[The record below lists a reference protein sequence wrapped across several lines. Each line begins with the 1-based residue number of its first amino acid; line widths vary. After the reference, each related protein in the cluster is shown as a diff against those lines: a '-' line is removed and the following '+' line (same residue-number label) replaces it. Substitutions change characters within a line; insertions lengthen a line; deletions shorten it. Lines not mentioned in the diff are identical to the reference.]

1 MKITTEKFLQDDVNN
16 FFNKISDCIGKSL
29 SESKNTINLVSPDW
43 DSYNTSKSILC
54 KIDDIH
60 YVCLKRYDENFHF
73 SKQEILTSKIK
84 KQIGFPYY
92 NVIQSQGL
100 LLRLKS
106 TQKNIESIMDWE
118 EKLFLMIDFGN
129 YTQSK
134 NLRDLPISTVQD
146 SASFY
151 NFYGKWAAFNYQ
163 RALLLHLFLV

>member
-1 MKITTEKFLQDDVNN
+1 MYLQ
-16 FFNKISDCIGKSL
+16 IGTH
-29 SESKNTINLVSPDW
+29 NI
-43 DSYNTSKSILC
+43 SKSILC

-60 YVCLKRYDENFHF
+60 YVCLKRYDENFYF